1 MKYIVLVYICVIDI
15 NKKIIPEKGFLTLMI
30 IGLLKSLINNN
41 IAGYYLGICAFS
53 MPLLI
58 LYIAE
63 DYVKKEL
70 IGFGDI
76 KLMMALGGI
85 FTYKTLEEIIRF
97 YMLLYILSGIF
108 TIFLIFYL
116 KIKKKIYS
124 FFSIYSHNI
133 CNIRLFG
140 KRIIF
145 NMCILE

>member
-1 MKYIVLVYICVIDI
+1 MKYIVLMYICVIDI
-15 NKKIIPEKGFLTLMI
+15 NKKIIPEKGFLILMI

-116 KIKKKIYS
+116 KIKKKKIEYIP
-124 FFSIYSHNI
+124 FSPFIVIMYAI
-133 CNIRLFG
+133 FG
-140 KRIIF
+140 
-145 NMCILE
+145 CLERG

>member
-76 KLMMALGGI
+76 KLMMALGVI

-108 TIFLIFYL
+108 TYNPKSSLL
-116 KIKKKIYS
+116 
-124 FFSIYSHNI
+124 FFSSPATGAFSGMFCSSEMLI
-133 CNIRLFG
+133 
-140 KRIIF
+140 
-145 NMCILE
+145 